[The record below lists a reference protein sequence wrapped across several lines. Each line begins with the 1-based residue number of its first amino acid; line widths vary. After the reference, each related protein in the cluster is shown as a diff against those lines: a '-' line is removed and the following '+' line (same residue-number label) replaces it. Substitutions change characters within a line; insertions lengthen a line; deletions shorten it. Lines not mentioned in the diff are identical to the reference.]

1 MLKSAADEYEKAR
14 PYEKTIRQFGEILK
28 NDNELYQKLEET
40 PDKES
45 FIEMYLNMAA
55 EQGFNFSRDELMVA
69 VHEQKHG
76 QDWVI
81 PSKVQRLIRDRF

>member
-1 MLKSAADEYEKAR
+1 MLKSAAEEYEKER
-14 PYEKTIRQFGEILK
+14 QFQKTIRQFGEILK
-28 NDNELYQKLEET
+28 DDKELYDKLAEA
-40 PDKES
+40 PDKDS

-55 EQGFNFSRDELMVA
+55 ERGFNFSRDELMVA

-81 PSKVQRLIRDRF
+81 PSKVQRLIRDIF